1 MSERMVVIGGGAA
14 GMSAASAARRTDP
27 SLDVVVLEAT
37 SYIAYGL
44 CGLPYYLSGVVATAD
59 DLFAYPMERFTK
71 DRGIDVRTAAVATEL
86 DPDGRWIV
94 YRQGERTHRLSY
106 SSLVVT
112 AGASPVHVAVPDIG
126 ADRTFAVRTLEE
138 AIALRGLLDAGK
150 VGSALVV
157 GAGYIGLEMAE
168 ALVARGCS
176 VTVVERLDQ
185 VLPTLD
191 AEVASVV
198 EEHVRQHVDLR
209 LGTDATAPGLPAVDL
224 AVVSVGV
231 RPSATLAA
239 AAGADTGPSGAL
251 LVDAQMRTSLPGVWA
266 AGDCIAPLH
275 RVTGQPAYV
284 PLGTTANKTGRVAGT
299 VAAGGSASFPGIVGT
314 AVVKVFDLEVARTG
328 ITLAEARAAGIDAVA
343 TDVVHRSR
351 AKYYPGG
358 SALHVRL
365 VHGAG
370 GRLLGAQMVGREGAA
385 QRIDVLATALQTGM
399 TVGDLTALDL
409 AYAPPYSPVYDPI
422 LIAAESAAR
431 RVEAS

>member
-1 MSERMVVIGGGAA
+1 MSERMVVVGGGAA
-14 GMSAASAARRTDP
+14 GMSAASAARRTSP
-27 SLDVVVLEAT
+27 GLDVVVLEAT
-37 SYIAYGL
+37 SHIAYGL

-59 DLFAYPMERFTK
+59 DLFAYPMERFTQ
-71 DRGIDVRTAAVATEL
+71 DRGIDVRTAAVATDL
-86 DPDGRWIV
+86 DADGRWVV
-94 YRQGERTHRLSY
+94 YRQGDRTHRLSY

-112 AGASPVHVAVPDIG
+112 AGASPVQVELPRVG
-126 ADRTFAVRTLEE
+126 ADRTFSVRTLEE

-157 GAGYIGLEMAE
+157 GAGYVGLEMAE

-191 AEVASVV
+191 PEPAAVV
-198 EEHVRQHVDLR
+198 EEHVRQRVDLR
-209 LGTDATAPGLPAVDL
+209 LGTDATAAGLPDVDL

-231 RPSATLAA
+231 RPAATLAS
-239 AAGADTGPSGAL
+239 AAGALTGPAGAL
-251 LVDAQMRTSLPGVWA
+251 VVDAEMRTTVPGVWA

-275 RVTGQPAYV
+275 RVTGLPAYV

-299 VAAGGSASFPGIVGT
+299 VAAGGSASFGGIVGT

-328 ITLAEARAAGIDAVA
+328 ITLAEARAAGIPAVA

-370 GRLLGAQMVGREGAA
+370 GRLLGAQMVGCEGAA
-385 QRIDVLATALQTGM
+385 QRIDVLATALQVGM

>member
-1 MSERMVVIGGGAA
+1 
-14 GMSAASAARRTDP
+14 MSAASAARRTNP
-27 SLDVVVLEAT
+27 ALDVVVLEAT

-44 CGLPYYLSGVVATAD
+44 CGLPYYLSGVVEPAD

-71 DRGIDVRTAAVATEL
+71 DRGIDVRTAAVVTEI
-86 DPDGRWIV
+86 DPDGRWVV

-112 AGASPVHVAVPDIG
+112 AGASPVQVELPDVG

-168 ALVARGCS
+168 ALVARGCT

-185 VLPTLD
+185 VLPTFD
-191 AEVASVV
+191 AEVAAVV
-198 EEHVRQHVDLR
+198 EEHVRQRVDLR
-209 LGTDATAPGLPAVDL
+209 LCTDATAPGLPTVDL

-231 RPSATLAA
+231 RPGAALAA
-239 AAGADTGPSGAL
+239 AAGAQVGPAGAL
-251 LVDAQMRTSLPGVWA
+251 LVDAEMRTTLPGVWA

-275 RVTGQPAYV
+275 RVTGEPAYV

-328 ITLAEARAAGIDAVA
+328 LTLAGARAGGFDAVA

-370 GRLLGAQMVGREGAA
+370 RLLGAQMVGCEGAA
-385 QRIDVLATALQTGM
+385 QRIDVLATALQAGM

-409 AYAPPYSPVYDPI
+409 AYAPPFSPVYDPI

-431 RVEAS
+431 HLEAS

>member
-14 GMSAASAARRTDP
+14 GMSAASAARRTNP
-27 SLDVVVLEAT
+27 ALDVVVLEAT

-44 CGLPYYLSGVVATAD
+44 CGLPYYLSGVVETAD

-71 DRGIDVRTAAVATEL
+71 DRGIDVRTAAVVTEI
-86 DPDGRWIV
+86 DPDGRWVV

-112 AGASPVHVAVPDIG
+112 AGASPVQVELPDIG

-168 ALVARGCS
+168 ALVERGCS

-185 VLPTLD
+185 VLPTFD
-191 AEVASVV
+191 AEVAAVV
-198 EEHVRQHVDLR
+198 EEHVRGRVDLR
-209 LGTDATAPGLPAVDL
+209 LDTDATAPGLPTVDL

-231 RPSATLAA
+231 RPGAALAA
-239 AAGADTGPSGAL
+239 AAGAAVGPSGAL
-251 LVDAQMRTSLPGVWA
+251 LVDAEMRTTLPGVWA
-266 AGDCIAPLH
+266 AGDCVAPLH
-275 RVTGQPAYV
+275 RVTGKPAYV

-299 VAAGGSASFPGIVGT
+299 VAAGGSARFAGIVGT

-328 ITLAEARAAGIDAVA
+328 ITIVEARAAGIEAVA

-358 SALHVRL
+358 STLHVRL

-385 QRIDVLATALQTGM
+385 QRIDVLAAALQTGM
-399 TVGDLTALDL
+399 TVGDLTELDL

-422 LIAAESAAR
+422 LIAAEIATR
-431 RVEAS
+431 HLEAS

>member
-14 GMSAASAARRTDP
+14 GMSAASAARRTSP
-27 SLDVVVLEAT
+27 ALDVVVLEAT
-37 SYIAYGL
+37 SHVAYGL
-44 CGLPYYLSGVVATAD
+44 CGLPYYLAGVVATAD
-59 DLFAYPMERFTK
+59 DLFAYPMERFTR
-71 DRGIDVRTAAVATEL
+71 DRGIDVRTAALATEL
-86 DPDGRWIV
+86 DPDGRWVV
-94 YRQGERTHRLSY
+94 YRQGERTLRLSY

-112 AGASPVHVAVPDIG
+112 AGASPVLVEVPDIG
-126 ADRTFAVRTLEE
+126 ADRTFSVRTLEE

-191 AEVASVV
+191 PEPAAVV
-198 EEHVRQHVDLR
+198 EEHVRQRVDLR
-209 LGTDATAPGLPAVDL
+209 LGTDATTVGLAALDL

-231 RPSATLAA
+231 RPAVTLAA
-239 AAGADTGPSGAL
+239 AVGAQTGPAGAL
-251 LVDAQMRTSLPGVWA
+251 VVDAEMRTTVPGVWA
-266 AGDCIAPLH
+266 AGDCVAPPH
-275 RVTGQPAYV
+275 RVTGLPAYV
-284 PLGTTANKTGRVAGT
+284 PLGTTANKTGRVAGI
-299 VAAGGSASFPGIVGT
+299 VAAGGSARFGGIVGT

-328 ITLAEARAAGIDAVA
+328 ITLAEARAGGIAATA

-370 GRLLGAQMVGREGAA
+370 GRVLGAQMVGREGAA
-385 QRIDVLATALQTGM
+385 QRIDVFATALQAGM
-399 TVGDLTALDL
+399 TVGDLAALDL

-431 RVEAS
+431 CGEPS